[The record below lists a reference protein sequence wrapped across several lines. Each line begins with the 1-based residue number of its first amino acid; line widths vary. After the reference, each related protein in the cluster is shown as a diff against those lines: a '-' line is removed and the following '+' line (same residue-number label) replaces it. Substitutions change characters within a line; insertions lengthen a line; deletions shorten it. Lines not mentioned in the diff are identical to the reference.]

1 MDRNEEILLPT
12 GDYLRQLL
20 GQSKVKPNDLK
31 SILRSRGVFC
41 GSDTKEIVGP
51 ILVKTGL
58 SPYEFTEL
66 RETYKTKEES
76 QKTKTRSISW
86 KSSEPLIE
94 SITEDI
100 DYESLL
106 NDSFGVYQLTNAPGF
121 TALNGNPDHI
131 YMDFE
136 ISRNDS
142 IQNWGENVSH
152 HKGRV
157 EFKKAD
163 DGKNISMSLVHTAPE
178 TKDYGNRISET
189 LIEHFKETG
198 HIDKDE
204 QIKTIKFSDFTNEG
218 RVQFL
223 NELTQKATHSLIA
236 FSDTKD
242 IHFSPDNLISNPP
255 HDLAWMKDKIEDL
268 KIKGKGL
275 HSTFFVNDKKF
286 HKFIKLFGLS
296 CDYSFS
302 TSDYTGKCRIL
313 YEFSDHDESNE
324 SAELIL
330 NITMLKLEVNDS
342 GASRMQVK
350 KQLLDSLE
358 RFKMETYDKHKI
370 PTTT

>member
-1 MDRNEEILLPT
+1 MERNEEVLLPT

-31 SILRSRGVFC
+31 NILRSRGVFC

-51 ILVKTGL
+51 ILIKTGL
-58 SPYEFTEL
+58 SPYEFTEI

-86 KSSEPLIE
+86 KSNVPLIE
-94 SITEDI
+94 SIPDVI
-100 DYESLL
+100 DYVSLL
-106 NDSFGVYQLTNAPGF
+106 NDSFGVCQLTNAPGF
-121 TALNGNPDHI
+121 AALNDNPDHI

-142 IQNWGENVSH
+142 IQNWGENISH
-152 HKGRV
+152 HKGRI
-157 EFKKAD
+157 EFKKTD
-163 DGKNISMSLVHTAPE
+163 GGKNISMSLVHTALE
-178 TKDYGNRISET
+178 TKDYGNRISEA

-204 QIKTIKFSDFTNEG
+204 QIKTIKYADFTNEG

-223 NELTQKATHSLIA
+223 NELTQKASHSLVE
-236 FSDTKD
+236 FVDTKD

-255 HDLAWMKDKIEDL
+255 KDLIWMKDKIEDL

-275 HSTFFVNDKKF
+275 HSTFFVKEMKF
-286 HKFIKLFGLS
+286 HKYIKLIGLS

-302 TSDYTGKCRIL
+302 TSDCTGKCRIL
-313 YEFSDHDESNE
+313 YEFSDYDESNE

-330 NITMLKLEVNDS
+330 NITMLKLEINDS

-350 KQLLDSLE
+350 KQILDSLE
-358 RFKMETYDKHKI
+358 RFKMESYDKYKI
-370 PTTT
+370 NITS